1 MFKFG
6 FQGRAVST
14 PRNKNRRG
22 RIFRSK
28 IASFVREYLESPT
41 PPVETVAT
49 AKFLTSGGEDGVT
62 ITSVNGNGDNYL
74 IGIYKES
81 TFIPPFTTYIDYYF
95 NVWNPSRR
103 LVYNGNESTLAALIR
118 SAQNA
123 GALRGILSISLAG
136 GVTDVVYNGQF
147 VAQATRVM

>member
-6 FQGRAVST
+6 FQGRAVGT
-14 PRNKNRRG
+14 PRNRNRRG
-22 RIFRSK
+22 RLFRSR
-28 IASFVREYLESPT
+28 IASFVRESL
-41 PPVETVAT
+41 ETVAT

-103 LVYNGNESTLAALIR
+103 LVYNGNESTLAALIT

>member
-6 FQGRAVST
+6 FQGRAVGT

-22 RIFRSK
+22 RLFRSR
-28 IASFVREYLESPT
+28 IASFVRESLESPT
-41 PPVETVAT
+41 PPVAT

-81 TFIPPFTTYIDYYF
+81 TFIPPFTSYVDYYF
-95 NVWNPSRR
+95 NVWNPSRG
-103 LVYNGNESTLAALIR
+103 LVYNGNESTLAALIT

-147 VAQATRVM
+147 LAQATRVM

>member
-6 FQGRAVST
+6 FQGRAVGT

-22 RIFRSK
+22 RLFRSR
-28 IASFVREYLESPT
+28 IASFVRESL
-41 PPVETVAT
+41 ETVAT
-49 AKFLTSGGEDGVT
+49 AKFLTSGGEVGVT
-62 ITSVNGNGDNYL
+62 ITSVNENGDNYL

-95 NVWNPSRR
+95 NVWNPSRG
-103 LVYNGNESTLAALIR
+103 LVYNGNESTLAALIT

>member
-6 FQGRAVST
+6 FQGRAVGT

-22 RIFRSK
+22 RLFRSR
-28 IASFVREYLESPT
+28 IASFVRESL
-41 PPVETVAT
+41 ETVAT

-95 NVWNPSRR
+95 NVWNPSRG
-103 LVYNGNESTLAALIR
+103 LVYNGNESTLAALIT